1 MIPLLSCQS
10 LGKSYAA
17 RPLFRNISFG
27 VLPDERLGLIGP
39 NGSGKSTLLR
49 ILAGEETPDSGEI
62 SRRRDLSLIYVP
74 QADVF
79 PPGKTAAQVLEE
91 ALATQK
97 LEPYERASL
106 LNRVVAQVGFGNLDQ
121 AVDTLSGGWRKRLA
135 LARALVQRPGLLI
148 LDEPT
153 NHLDLE
159 GVLWLESLLR
169 TAPFALLLVS
179 HDRYFLENVTNRT
192 LELNRAFPEGYLS
205 IAGPYSE
212 FLQRKEE
219 FLAGQAHQ
227 QHSLQGKVNQEIEW
241 LRRGPQ
247 ARTTKAKARIDQ
259 AHQMIGDLKE
269 LKVRNAQGRS
279 AEIDFNASGR
289 KTNELVVAR
298 GVAKSMGGRELFS
311 GVDLTLSPGTRIGL
325 IGPNGSGKTTLIRLL
340 AAEFTPDAGQIRRA
354 ERLRIVRFDQNR
366 EFLDRSVS
374 LRRALAPESD
384 NVEFRGSWMHVSA
397 WAKRFLFSADQLDMI
412 VGNLSGGEQAR
423 VLIANLMR
431 QPADLLILDE
441 PTNDLDI
448 PTLEVLEESL
458 VEFPGAIVLVTHD
471 RYLLDRVSTEVLA
484 LDGRGRA
491 HSLADYAQWER
502 TWKDGKE
509 PTASSGGKKAPDA
522 KSAPPPTRRLSTAEQ
537 RELAGMED
545 AITRAEEETLRLHD
559 KLADPAIAADHVRVR
574 EVFAAYEH
582 AQEQSTLLYAR
593 WEELENRQS
602 AVGR

>member
-340 AAEFTPDAGQIRRA
+340 SAELTPDAGQIRRA

-484 LDGRGRA
+484 LDGTGRA
-491 HSLADYAQWER
+491 HALADYAQWER
-502 TWKDGKE
+502 TWQESKDSAAPE
-509 PTASSGGKKAPDA
+509 AGKKAPDS
-522 KSAPPPTRRLSTAEQ
+522 KPPPPPARRLSTAEQ